1 MAICNPTET
10 NSSRQQL
17 TQQKNIQETLLFK
30 TFPNPQYSYNTYN
43 WRQENSGDAAIIWV
57 AIQFSSLVREGKK
70 KHGQEKQTR
79 LSTYNLLGDAADDP
93 IPKIPL
99 NLKIIH
105 CPHNWRALKF
115 PLRRIPK
122 LAPVLLLPQIFST
135 PENSSDFFTVTQL
148 EWYIL
153 LQKEKYSHTH
163 RA

>member
-1 MAICNPTET
+1 MQSNQNKFKQTTSNTAEKYSRNSALQDFPKPTVILQHLQLKT
-10 NSSRQQL
+10 GKLWRCSYNLGSNSIQLSRQGG
-17 TQQKNIQETLLFK
+17 E
-30 TFPNPQYSYNTYN
+30 
-43 WRQENSGDAAIIWV
+43 
-57 AIQFSSLVREGKK
+57 K

-148 EWYIL
+148 E
-153 LQKEKYSHTH
+153 
-163 RA
+163 